1 MKSILD
7 LCRDLPASE
16 PETRERAREFGAVL
30 GEKVLGWQWRVSAST
45 GRRCLYPLG
54 RHPAHMRE
62 LADGAEDLVT
72 DWDGMPLPD
81 PFSIADAK
89 TATDAMIARGCL
101 IFTVGIDPT
110 LHKCEITFHDLD
122 TQVKWEVG
130 AYATTEE
137 LARSAAAL
145 LAAEVMKGER

>member
-7 LCRDLPASE
+7 LCRELPASE
-16 PETRERAREFGAVL
+16 PVIRERAREFGAVL
-30 GEKVLGWQWRVSAST
+30 GEKVLSWQWRVSAGT
-45 GRRCLYPLG
+45 GRRCLYPPG
-54 RHPAHMRE
+54 RYPAHMRE

-89 TATDAMIARGCL
+89 AATDAMRAKL
-101 IFTVGIDPT
+101 W
-110 LHKCEITFHDLD
+110 TFYIQAEYDLD
-122 TQVKWEVG
+122 FTSCKMWTWGKGQVIEVL
-130 AYATTEE
+130 AEASTEE

-145 LAAEVMKGER
+145 LAAEAMRGKL